1 LFESLNTLPKGVNL
15 IETSFNALDGIVK
28 SCEELLV
35 LKNSS
40 ADLDNLSDVSVVV
53 VISCRLWVW
62 TCGA

>member
-1 LFESLNTLPKGVNL
+1 M
-15 IETSFNALDGIVK
+15 IETSFNALDGVVK

-35 LKNSS
+35 LENSS